1 MLVAVARFS
10 HSARSW
16 APLLVPMLL
25 LPVHG
30 ATAGCL
36 DGCVRDGAAPIRVRF
51 VTHGR
56 QSDSFWQAMR
66 DNVIN
71 SAAVFGAAFDPAA
84 DWVWYESDP
93 CSSFTR
99 GSGGLLASWLNTDWL
114 DLWSRSPAGGAAS
127 WAVACWL
134 GSRRS
139 SRMLLVLLAVIR
151 GAHAQKV
158 SEVRIGGLFPLVD
171 TSVNKVGRLAAFVM
185 AVQEINNS
193 PDLLPNVNLR

>member
-1 MLVAVARFS
+1 MRYVLRPHQRMAPATLVFAWLVVACPIVHQGSVCGIVDHDPPSAYQPSCDDPLPAVPSNRRIMSRGPTDAKCDVEELVATSKLGNSYAAVI
-10 HSARSW
+10 
-16 APLLVPMLL
+16 
-25 LPVHG
+25 HG
-30 ATAGCL
+30 A
-36 DGCVRDGAAPIRVRF
+36 V
-51 VTHGR
+51 
-56 QSDSFWQAMR
+56 
-66 DNVIN
+66 
-71 SAAVFGAAFDPAA
+71 
-84 DWVWYESDP
+84 
-93 CSSFTR
+93 
-99 GSGGLLASWLNTDWL
+99 GLLSSRLNADWL